1 MALVKRIV
9 NSIAGAGLL
18 FTSSA
23 ALAHYPLMECWS
35 KGDLIE
41 CQAGYSDGSKATNST
56 VNMYDYDDNLIA
68 RVKTD
73 KRSIA
78 TFTLSVDEFYIVFDS
93 GHEYP
98 VEVDGVE
105 INEK

>member
-1 MALVKRIV
+1 VLLVKRIV

-18 FTSSA
+18 FASSA

-35 KGDLIE
+35 KGDIIE
-41 CQAGYSDGSKATNST
+41 CQAGYSDGSKATDYA

-68 RVKTD
+68 KVKTD

-78 TFTLSVDEFYIVFDS
+78 TFKRSADEFYIVFDS